1 MWCIFHII
9 DDKSEMTDV
18 LCTIVN
24 HLKHNINVDSKDE
37 MNLLNKNVKW
47 IKKCCKNNTLIDG
60 SIEINYQSKMI
71 SKMQYI
77 LEQCR
82 ELEIN
87 FFNAK
92 DVQIK
97 IERLLSAMNALF
109 DVFDRDR
116 KITKMKQKANKI
128 Y

>member
-47 IKKCCKNNTLIDG
+47 IKKCCKNNILIDG
-60 SIEINYQSKMI
+60 N
-71 SKMQYI
+71 
-77 LEQCR
+77 
-82 ELEIN
+82 
-87 FFNAK
+87 
-92 DVQIK
+92 
-97 IERLLSAMNALF
+97 
-109 DVFDRDR
+109 
-116 KITKMKQKANKI
+116 I

>member
-1 MWCIFHII
+1 MVIY
-9 DDKSEMTDV
+9 
-18 LCTIVN
+18 
-24 HLKHNINVDSKDE
+24 
-37 MNLLNKNVKW
+37 
-47 IKKCCKNNTLIDG
+47 
-60 SIEINYQSKMI
+60 IEINYQSKMI